1 MLYIVNILAI
11 FCYSCRPAFER
22 ISTCVGVRMDSAK
35 LSLTEAK
42 ENLTVL
48 QEGFPDTVHLYVL
61 VVCDIQNFHITI

>member
-22 ISTCVGVRMDSAK
+22 ISMCVGVLLCRRMDSAK

-48 QEGFPDTVHLYVL
+48 QEGFPGTVHLYVNL
-61 VVCDIQNFHITI
+61 YVL